1 MNESPLHTLHTLA
14 EITGLDFIDD
24 LLNDTGAAAERGKW
38 LARGAILLAAAEV
51 VVAVRD
57 HVNDRL
63 SPKERRRIVEIVRT
77 SKGRPS
83 NVSDRERKE
92 LQAMI
97 TKVEPTALAKRV
109 ATTGFASRFK
119 RLGKR

>member
-1 MNESPLHTLHTLA
+1 MEGSPLHTLA
-14 EITGLDFIDD
+14 EVTGLDFIED
-24 LLNDTGAAAERGKW
+24 LLKDTGTAAEKGKW
-38 LARGAILLAAAEV
+38 LARGAFLLAAAEV

-63 SPKERRRIVEIVRT
+63 SPKERRRIVEIVR
-77 SKGRPS
+77 SSGGRPS

-92 LQAMI
+92 LQAML
-97 TKVEPTALAKRV
+97 TKIEPTALAKRV
-109 ATTGFASRFK
+109 ATTGFGSRFR